1 MLNRKYNKRGSVAI
15 EVLIGS
21 VIISLALISSVLLMG
36 KAMNITRQIMYE
48 AKAAFLLEEGVE
60 SIKSIRDTDWDD
72 ISTLTDSQTY
82 YISWNN
88 GVYELSTTPS
98 TIGEFT
104 KTAIFESVYRDSED
118 DIVSSGGTIDDGT
131 RFVTINVSWQNGTN
145 TLSKEMSFYITNIFG
160 N

>member
-1 MLNRKYNKRGSVAI
+1 MLYKTHKTKGSVAI

-60 SIKSIRDTDWDD
+60 SVKSIRDTDWSD
-72 ISTLTDSQTY
+72 ISSLVESQVY

-88 GVYELSTTPS
+88 GSYQLSTTPS
-98 TIGEFT
+98 VIGDFT
-104 KTAIFESVYRDSED
+104 KTVVFESVYRDSED

-131 RFVTINVSWQNGTN
+131 RFVTVNVSWQNGESVLN
-145 TLSKEMSFYITNIFG
+145 KEISFYISNIFG